1 MRLARWKTAAA
12 SCFLAA
18 LLSLPAWGA
27 DAENSRRTAMPGTLN
42 YVEGQASFDNQTL
55 NSNDVGNA
63 QLQNGQVL
71 DTQNGK
77 AEILLTPGVYLRVG
91 SNSSVR
97 MDSNGLADTRVSLE
111 QGEAMLEVDQ
121 LYKQN
126 DLRISQPGAD
136 TRVEKKGL
144 YDFDAN
150 DQQVRVFDGKAV
162 VTADDR
168 NTTVKKNHEISLAS
182 AKIKSKE
189 FDKDEVT
196 KNDDLYRWS
205 SLRSQYLSEANAD
218 AAQRYYVNGSYGPG
232 WWGPGWYWDPMYAG
246 FTYLPGSG
254 FFYNPFGWG
263 FYSPLVAW
271 RAPYVV
277 GRGYRYHH
285 FDGSRPIAIGHGFH
299 NHAVRS
305 YRGGHVAMHGGGMRA
320 GGGFHGGGGFHAGGG
335 VHGGGGR
342 R

>member
-1 MRLARWKTAAA
+1 MKVAGWKTAAA

-18 LLSLPAWGA
+18 LLALPAIGS
-27 DAENSRRTAMPGTLN
+27 DANTSRRTAMPGTLN
-42 YVEGQASFDNQTL
+42 YIEGQASLGDQSL
-55 NSNDVGNA
+55 SSKDVGNID
-63 QLQNGQVL
+63 LQNGQVL
-71 DTQNGK
+71 ETGNGK
-77 AEILLTPGVYLRVG
+77 AEILLTPGVYLRLG
-91 SNSSVR
+91 NNSSVR
-97 MDSNGLADTRVSLE
+97 TDSNGLADTRVSLQ
-111 QGEAMLEVDQ
+111 QGEVMLEVDQ
-121 LYKQN
+121 LYGQN

-150 DQQVRVFDGKAV
+150 DQQIRVFDGKAV
-162 VTADDR
+162 VRADDR
-168 NTTVKKNHEISLAS
+168 NTTVKKNHEVLLAS

-189 FDKDEVT
+189 FDKDQVT

-218 AAQRYYVNGSYGPG
+218 AAQRYYVNGWYGPG
-232 WWGPGWYWDPMYAG
+232 WWGPGWYWDPFYAG
-246 FTYLPGSG
+246 FTFLPGSG
-254 FFYNPFGWG
+254 YFYSPFGWG

-271 RAPYVV
+271 RAPYIV
-277 GRGYRYHH
+277 GRGYGYHH

-305 YRGGHVAMHGGGMRA
+305 YRGGYGAIGAGRMRA
-320 GGGFHGGGGFHAGGG
+320 GGGLQRGGGFHGSAG